1 MADGGEMCVV
11 SITGYAIWYTAPEP
25 LERGLGSLPAPTSRP
40 PPPRPPVE
48 RGTRVDKNTIDYRLT
63 VSDPQT
69 FSQAWTLANSVWR
82 TDEEIYEAGCHER
95 NIGLAAILA
104 GARAQE
110 KK

>member
-1 MADGGEMCVV
+1 MSTSANHGLSCRL
-11 SITGYAIWYTAPEP
+11 
-25 LERGLGSLPAPTSRP
+25 LEHLKSLALLASAAASAR
-40 PPPRPPVE
+40 R
-48 RGTRVDKNTIDYRLT
+48 TRHARRQNKIDYRLT

-69 FSQAWTLANSVWR
+69 FSQAWTLTNSVWR

>member
-1 MADGGEMCVV
+1 MSTFDQ
-11 SITGYAIWYTAPEP
+11 
-25 LERGLGSLPAPTSRP
+25 GLS
-40 PPPRPPVE
+40 PPRPPVE
-48 RGTRVDKNTIDYRLT
+48 RVTRVDKNTIDYRLT

-82 TDEEIYEAGCHER
+82 PDEEIYEAGCHQR
-95 NIGLAAILA
+95 NIGLAAIWA